1 MTTIDTWSWWR
12 VFSSSY
18 KSYKWHFLL
27 KRKQKLNSHHV
38 VNCLLELRKICPA
51 PFISH
56 RYTVLICNSYDFE
69 DTKLYPVLVTHNTFT
84 FTFTGLLWR
93 AVKQHQLT
101 EKLLWRGFH
110 NSEPIYR
117 PTRISIPILPLFRDE
132 SLYWWS
138 WWVRVLGDKY
148 ECR

>member
-1 MTTIDTWSWWR
+1 MTAIDTWSWWR

-18 KSYKWHFLL
+18 KSYKWQRLTLDHGEGYSHPLISLTNDIFSWNISTVSK

-69 DTKLYPVLVTHNTFT
+69 DTKLYPVLVTHN
-84 FTFTGLLWR
+84 
-93 AVKQHQLT
+93 
-101 EKLLWRGFH
+101 
-110 NSEPIYR
+110 SELVYR
-117 PTRISIPILPLFRDE
+117 PTRISIPILPLFRDD